1 VYVEELLAPWTN
13 MDGVLVLVAKAHT
26 LGAAN
31 VIPDPPNGDVPLL
44 FRYIRSTEDES
55 HHPKL

>member
-1 VYVEELLAPWTN
+1 

-26 LGAAN
+26 LGATK
-31 VIPDPPNGDVPLL
+31 VIPDPPSGDMPLL